1 VRVAMETVAVKVNAR
16 IEEAMAS
23 LATKEVAAE

>member
-1 VRVAMETVAVKVNAR
+1 METVSVKVNTR